1 MKCRH
6 RLLPFLL
13 LLLSLSL
20 PLATAVETSTD
31 ASLVGAI
38 NNSYTSMVFHQFYE
52 DPSRRPQTPVLPWDE
67 CICCK
72 GAASESLGAFRLEK
86 PSVAYKTLKTGIPL
100 KNGLHEFLHVE
111 KSPRGNHSTVTGFS
125 VIVFDDVMKMLPYHV
140 PERFFLCDGDTHEP
154 SISLTSQVYSKMDC
168 ESESSII
175 YKLLKD
181 GFAAT
186 LPHPNCS
193 GTSNLEGFKDFTNV
207 SLQHGRSK
215 ALVENDMT
223 GVKLR
228 ILVPSKNTFHE
239 FVKVDYEPNENEMI
253 ATGYSVDV
261 FKEVMDSLPY
271 RVSYEFFPYE
281 NGPSSYMEYYDEV
294 IQQLQLNKFDGIV
307 GDITITSNRSKYGD
321 FTQPYMMSGVSMIV
335 PAGILVWI
343 FEHEINPE
351 FKGTFSEQV
360 GKVLSFSFSISVF
373 AQKEKLKS
381 NYSRLV
387 VNLWMFAVFVM
398 VTTYAS
404 ILQSMLTSDNDQP
417 VFTRMEELIM
427 NGDYVGYQK
436 GSFVFDLLKHMGF
449 QEQQL
454 KAYSSVEEYAIA
466 LSRGSVNNGVSAIID
481 EIPYIKVFL
490 AKYADRYMMA
500 GPTFGPGGFGFL
512 FKRDCAI
519 VPNVSRAILEFIE
532 GEKMPELEKKW
543 FCFVSF
549 GVIILSVEYHE
560 EISSYWSLL
569 RIWTEEDI
577 VYTSNWKLSYHV
589 EAYVQ

>member
-1 MKCRH
+1 M
-6 RLLPFLL
+6 
-13 LLLSLSL
+13 
-20 PLATAVETSTD
+20 EN
-31 ASLVGAI
+31 LV
-38 NNSYTSMVFHQFYE
+38 
-52 DPSRRPQTPVLPWDE
+52 
-67 CICCK
+67 
-72 GAASESLGAFRLEK
+72 GAFRLEK

-140 PERFFLCDGDTHEP
+140 PE
-154 SISLTSQVYSKMDC
+154 MDC

-207 SLQHGRSK
+207 SLHHGRSK

-281 NGPSSYMEYYDEV
+281 NGHSSYMVYYDEV
-294 IQQLQLNKFDGIV
+294 IQQLQLN
-307 GDITITSNRSKYGD
+307 
-321 FTQPYMMSGVSMIV
+321 
-335 PAGILVWI
+335 GILVWI

-519 VPNVSRAILEFIE
+519 VPNVSRAILEFLE

-543 FCFVSF
+543 FGFDEPNHFLPQIPQRNWRLSTKGLL
-549 GVIILSVEYHE
+549 GVLLITEPISVVALLVFIISIMFKYWKSPRNSSSNRAVEEGDTEESSNIVNIEINGSHINEDSNDGEGESDQATLNDSALEVEAALNDHSHSDVAFQNISLTGDEMENMLHSHTSTPTE
-560 EISSYWSLL
+560 EIGSTPALSHSNTRDVMSY
-569 RIWTEEDI
+569 
-577 VYTSNWKLSYHV
+577 
-589 EAYVQ
+589 